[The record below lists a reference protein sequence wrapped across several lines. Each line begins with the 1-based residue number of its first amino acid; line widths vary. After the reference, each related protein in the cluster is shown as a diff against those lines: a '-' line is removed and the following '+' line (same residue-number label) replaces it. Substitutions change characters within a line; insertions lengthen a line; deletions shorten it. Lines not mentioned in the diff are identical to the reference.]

1 MHAKKYCTLAT
12 LVISLVPALAFAA
25 SNDTVEMTIRAQFA
39 AHPEMIAIADC
50 ESRFR
55 QFDDSG
61 NVLDGG
67 SGGMVGIY
75 QVNASVHRAFAKSL
89 GFDIDTIE
97 GNILY
102 ANYLYQKEGTAP
114 WLDSF
119 PCWSKSAVNAENST
133 TTVTATLSRDLSL
146 GMIDPD
152 VLVLQRLLNAAGFT
166 VAKDGPG
173 SAGNE
178 TNKFGAFTRIAL
190 QKFQCAH
197 LSVCSG
203 SEYTSGYGFA
213 GARTRSAL
221 LSYVPGAS
229 PAPVTTAATQSSDA
243 TTAQTVSAEDQVK
256 IAALQAQIA
265 QLTQILLDLI
275 KRRNAAMGV

>member
-1 MHAKKYCTLAT
+1 
-12 LVISLVPALAFAA
+12 
-25 SNDTVEMTIRAQFA
+25 
-39 AHPEMIAIADC
+39 
-50 ESRFR
+50 
-55 QFDDSG
+55 
-61 NVLDGG
+61 
-67 SGGMVGIY
+67 
-75 QVNASVHRAFAKSL
+75 
-89 GFDIDTIE
+89 
-97 GNILY
+97 
-102 ANYLYQKEGTAP
+102 
-114 WLDSF
+114 
-119 PCWSKSAVNAENST
+119 
-133 TTVTATLSRDLSL
+133 
-146 GMIDPD
+146 MIDPD